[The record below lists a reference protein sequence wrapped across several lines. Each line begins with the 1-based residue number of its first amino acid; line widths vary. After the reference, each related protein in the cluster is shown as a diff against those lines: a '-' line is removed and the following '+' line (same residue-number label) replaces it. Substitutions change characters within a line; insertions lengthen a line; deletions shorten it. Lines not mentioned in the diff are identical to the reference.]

1 MKAKANSALV
11 GISSTELDRQLTNI
25 MDMAATW
32 RAVLLIDEADV
43 FLERRSLHDLHRNAM
58 VSVFLRVLEYYSG
71 ILFLTTNRV
80 STFDDA
86 FKSRIHIPIRYTD
99 LSEDSRAEIWR
110 TMCKRVPGGVEIDE
124 EGIQEL
130 AEHDLNGR
138 QIKNVIKA
146 AESLAAFEGARVD
159 LAQMQQVTKIQA
171 TFERDLDNVLGV
183 DYTAPGSKRKE
194 AEQRNMFL

>member
-1 MKAKANSALV
+1 M
-11 GISSTELDRQLTNI
+11 GISSTELDRKLTDI

-43 FLERRSLHDLHRNAM
+43 FLERRSLHDIHRNAM
-58 VSVFLRVLEYYSG
+58 VSVFLRVLEYYGG

-99 LSEDSRAEIWR
+99 LAHESRAEIWR
-110 TMCKRVPGGVEIDE
+110 NFCRRVPGGVDIDE
-124 EGIQEL
+124 KGIETL

-146 AESLAAFEGARVD
+146 AESLAAFDGVRID
-159 LAQMQQVTKIQA
+159 LGQLQQVTKIQA
-171 TFERDLDNVLGV
+171 AFERDLDSVAGV
-183 DYTAPGSKRKE
+183 DYTAPGESRKDV
-194 AEQRNMFL
+194 EQRNMFL